1 MMPSATGQLRHRLCD
16 ACRVLSGTFPCC
28 SNTIKSNSQVNMGY
42 SGGGPTPLCGVKRL
56 TRAGLQEDEA
66 RHRRSSRGFAR
77 DGVQVFIFGFAQH
90 VDSI

>member
-1 MMPSATGQLRHRLCD
+1 
-16 ACRVLSGTFPCC
+16 
-28 SNTIKSNSQVNMGY
+28 MGY